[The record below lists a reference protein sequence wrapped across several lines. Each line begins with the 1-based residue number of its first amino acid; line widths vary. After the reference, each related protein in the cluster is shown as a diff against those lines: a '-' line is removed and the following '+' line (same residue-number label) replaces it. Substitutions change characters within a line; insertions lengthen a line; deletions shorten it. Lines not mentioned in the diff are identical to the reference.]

1 MGKFIKMEKLR
12 KVNSFSELKVGQIVV
27 VMNCRQCGKAK
38 CREMLIKYIPSA
50 LSRNPDTNKVENMP
64 GFDIAPPCTNKP
76 MILGAWTVN
85 QGRVFLVEDG
95 LEDTDGVEDVVVKK
109 LETVE

>member
-1 MGKFIKMEKLR
+1 MEKLR

-27 VMNCRQCGKAK
+27 VKNCRQCGKAK
-38 CREMLIKYIPSA
+38 CREMLIKYNPSEPS
-50 LSRNPDTNKVENMP
+50 LNPDTNKVENLP
-64 GFDIAPPCTNKP
+64 GFDIAPLCTNKP

-85 QGRVFLVEDG
+85 QGRVYLVEDG
-95 LEDTDGVEDVVVKK
+95 LEDMDGVENKKK